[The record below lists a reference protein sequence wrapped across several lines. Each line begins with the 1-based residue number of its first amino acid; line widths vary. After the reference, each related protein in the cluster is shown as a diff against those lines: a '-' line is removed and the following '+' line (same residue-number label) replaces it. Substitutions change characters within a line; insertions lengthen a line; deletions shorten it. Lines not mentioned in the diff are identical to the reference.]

1 MCIRD
6 SNKTEMLTAIE
17 YSNDAIADAWDM
29 EMLSEIAPVK
39 KIMDT
44 AKKIDSLPKATPPT
58 KPIPSSKINKD
69 SALDPLNKKKKATAK
84 KNVKL

>member
-1 MCIRD
+1 
-6 SNKTEMLTAIE
+6 
-17 YSNDAIADAWDM
+17 
-29 EMLSEIAPVK
+29 VK

-44 AKKIDSLPKATPPT
+44 AKKIDSLPKATPPS